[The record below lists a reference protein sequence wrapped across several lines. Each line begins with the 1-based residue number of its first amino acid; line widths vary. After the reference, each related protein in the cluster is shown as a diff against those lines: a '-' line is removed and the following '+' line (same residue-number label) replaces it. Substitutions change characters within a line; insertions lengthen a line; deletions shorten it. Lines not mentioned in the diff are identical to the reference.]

1 MIEVSALHKSFG
13 RKKVLR
19 GVSLTV
25 ERGQSTVI
33 IGGSGS
39 GKSVF
44 LKHILGLL
52 QPDTGSIKIDG
63 VETVGLARRN
73 RMHIDTRMGMLF
85 QNGALFDSLKIWQN
99 VAFVDHQYRGC
110 DEEEAR
116 KIATAALERVE
127 LGADILDL
135 SPASLSGGMHKRV
148 GLARAIAHKPDI
160 IFFDE
165 PTTGLDPI
173 MTDVINHL
181 IVETVQDIGATTLTI
196 THDMSSVRAIAD
208 KAAFLYEGEFIWEG
222 SNAELEASD
231 NPYLRQF
238 VAGLPEGPI
247 RVEGATA

>member
-1 MIEVSALHKSFG
+1 
-13 RKKVLR
+13 
-19 GVSLTV
+19 
-25 ERGQSTVI
+25 
-33 IGGSGS
+33 
-39 GKSVF
+39 
-44 LKHILGLL
+44 
-52 QPDTGSIKIDG
+52 
-63 VETVGLARRN
+63 
-73 RMHIDTRMGMLF
+73 
-85 QNGALFDSLKIWQN
+85 
-99 VAFVDHQYRGC
+99 
-110 DEEEAR
+110 
-116 KIATAALERVE
+116 LERVE

-135 SPASLSGGMHKRV
+135 YPASLSGGMHKRV

-196 THDMSSVRAIAD
+196 THDMSSVRAIAN

-222 SNAELEASD
+222 NNADLEASD

-247 RVEGATA
+247 RVEGATT